1 MIDGLAFHPYGLK
14 NLKNPGKERKARE
27 ILSKNR
33 AFRAELSGLMERQI
47 TQKVEEKLDQL
58 ISEQQKISSRFE
70 GWKEVQEGIAKR
82 HRSIEF
88 RRSGVMSYRLVEIV
102 KDSGKEV
109 YNVSFKKMNGELVPG
124 GARQLNIKTDDSFE
138 IPYPDLKRHMGLDQ

>member
-88 RRSGVMSYRLVEIV
+88 RRSGVMSYRLFEKKFGQEKAVDV
-102 KDSGKEV
+102 KLACD
-109 YNVSFKKMNGELVPG
+109 MLIL
-124 GARQLNIKTDDSFE
+124 R
-138 IPYPDLKRHMGLDQ
+138 DL